1 MHTPYAAV
9 CGGANLDIGG
19 IPAAPLV
26 ERDSN
31 PGRVVRSA
39 GGVGRNIA
47 AGIARLGLEVTM
59 LTALGE
65 DHAADAIRA
74 GSPGVDFS
82 HALILPH
89 RSSSTYLYLTD
100 ETGDMVLAVNDM
112 AVTNCLT
119 PAYFETKLDV
129 LNDAAAVVL
138 DANLPEESLRYLAE
152 HVTAPLVAD
161 PVSTVKGMKLLPLLD
176 RLSILKPNRLE
187 SQALTGKD
195 CPEEAVKALLD
206 AGVKR
211 VYLSMGAAGV
221 CCGGEAG
228 IFTLPVSDMPAV
240 NTTGAGDAFTGAL
253 TTAFVRG
260 MGLEE
265 SARFAMDCVMKKLQT
280 EALKQ

>member
-26 ERDSN
+26 KRDSN

-82 HALILPH
+82 HALVLPGQ
-89 RSSSTYLYLTD
+89 STSTYLYLTD
-100 ETGDMVLAVNDM
+100 ETGDMALAVNDM
-112 AVTNCLT
+112 AVIDSLT
-119 PAYFETKLDV
+119 PAYFEEKLAV
-129 LNDAAAVVL
+129 LNGAAAVVL
-138 DANLPEESLRYLAE
+138 DANLPEESLQYLAE

-161 PVSTVKGMKLLPLLD
+161 PVSTVKGTKLIPLLD
-176 RLSILKPNRLE
+176 KLCVLKPNRLE
-187 SQALTGKD
+187 SRMLTGKD
-195 CPEEAVKALLD
+195 DPEEAVAALLE
-206 AGVKR
+206 AGVER

-221 CCGGEAG
+221 CCGGREG
-228 IFTLPVSDMPAV
+228 IATLPISGVPAV

-253 TTAFVRG
+253 TVALIRG
-260 MGLEE
+260 MALEE
-265 SARFAMDCVMKKLQT
+265 SARFAMECVMKKLQT
-280 EALKQ
+280 EAMKQ